1 MSEIRVE
8 NIIGETG
15 VDAVQFT
22 KGINATGTLTSTNVS
37 VASSVTAG
45 TLFGNG
51 AGVTNASGGIL
62 LRKSAYTIS
71 RQSITNNEFPRDDT
85 IPQISEGTQF
95 FSQAYTPSTAN
106 CDLYI
111 FCTAKIAESSNVAD
125 QNGMALFIND
135 SNDALR
141 VVSDYASGGYSS
153 GGLSHGSY
161 LTLYHKMPSWGASA
175 KTFSLRASGTNAINY
190 QAKYNSY
197 PVQKYSAAAS
207 ETLFIIEEIAT

>member
-37 VASSVTAG
+37 VASSVTAS
-45 TLFGNG
+45 TFHGNG
-51 AGVTNASGGIL
+51 AGVTNASAGIL

-71 RQSITNNEFPRDDT
+71 RQSISNNEFPRDDT

-135 SNDALR
+135 STDALR
-141 VVSDYASGGYSS
+141 VVSDYASGGY
-153 GGLSHGSY
+153 GHGSY
-161 LTLYHKMPSWGASA
+161 LTLYHKMASWGVSA

-190 QAKYNSY
+190 QSKYNSY

-207 ETLFIIEEIAT
+207 ETLFIVEEIST